1 MIDDANAPGSR
12 DFPELPIM
20 SVMTTTDQVLG
31 DWATHRFGKTARVAM
46 AVGGM
51 LTAVMLMLIAPL
63 FDGRPWLM
71 VVGATSLVITS
82 VRAARFPNMTR
93 LALVAANLLA
103 MPFLTNLT

>member
-1 MIDDANAPGSR
+1 
-12 DFPELPIM
+12 M

-31 DWATHRFGKTARVAM
+31 DWATHPFGKAARVAM

-51 LTAVMLMLIAPL
+51 LMGVMLMLIAPL
-63 FDGRPWLM
+63 FDGQPWLV

-82 VRAARFPNMTR
+82 VRAARLPSMTR